1 MTQET
6 PSSDQG
12 SFLAGFSIGL
22 IAGAVGYFLFA
33 TDKGEK
39 VRDSIQ
45 EEWQSAQKRV
55 MNNGGEA
62 VQASIRDLV
71 KQAVDQV
78 MAKIEIKPVAKTV
91 AKKKEAPK
99 KAKPGNKFKG
109 V

>member
-6 PSSDQG
+6 PSPDQG

-45 EEWQSAQKRV
+45 EEWESAQKRV
-55 MNNGGEA
+55 MNNGGQA
-62 VQASIRDLV
+62 VQASIRDLI
-71 KQAVDQV
+71 KQTVDQV
-78 MAKIEIKPVAKTV
+78 MAKIETSPTKKTE
-91 AKKKEAPK
+91 AKKKDVIK
-99 KAKPGNKFKG
+99 KAKSGNKFKG